1 MRVLRMSPIVLV
13 LGLVVA
19 CATAPKSPSGRQE
32 LMTAANETLTEMT
45 RRDPGL
51 RNVLQQS
58 AGFAVFPSIGKGG
71 LVIGGAHGRG
81 VLYQAGRPIGWV
93 QLSQASLGALAGG
106 QTFSQLIVFRT
117 PQALQDIKDGE
128 FTLSGD
134 VSAVAL
140 TAGAAAQARFRHG
153 TAVFILPRGGLMAE
167 VAVSGQ
173 KISFTPEAG

>member
-1 MRVLRMSPIVLV
+1 MSPIVLV
-13 LGLVVA
+13 IGLVVS

-32 LMTAANETLTEMT
+32 LVQAANDTLTQMT

-51 RNVLQQS
+51 RNLLQQS
-58 AGFAVFPSIGKGG
+58 AGYAVFPSIGKGG

-81 VLYQAGRPIGWV
+81 VLFQQGRPVGWV

-117 PQALQDIKDGE
+117 PRALQDIKDGQY
-128 FTLSGD
+128 TLAGD

-140 TAGAAAQARFRHG
+140 SAGAAAQANFVNG
-153 TAVFILPRGGLMAE
+153 AAVFILPQGGLMAE
-167 VAVSGQ
+167 VSVSGQ
-173 KISFTPEAG
+173 RISFQPAG